1 MIEAR
6 YTITFADY
14 LRLMFEIAYRR
25 WTYIIVTLLGI
36 IQLPII
42 LMMVV
47 YPALYNQNSVN
58 SAFMLIFFA
67 LLMPILL
74 YFRSRAFYFGN
85 TTFQNEIKVQ
95 FSKESIEF
103 TDNKRTARISW
114 DRIRKVV
121 ETKDWV
127 IFYQTKYFFNFVPK
141 SAFDSKDFLKLLS
154 IIKDKLGAQAKL
166 KS

>member
-141 SAFDSKDFLKLLS
+141 SAFDSKDFSKLLS

>member
-14 LRLMFEIAYRR
+14 LRLMFGIAYRR

-36 IQLPII
+36 IQVPII
-42 LMMVV
+42 LMMVI

-74 YFRSRAFYFGN
+74 YFRARAFYFGN

-95 FSKESIEF
+95 LSKENIEF
-103 TDNKRTARISW
+103 TDSRRTARVSW

-121 ETKDWV
+121 ETQDWL

-141 SAFDSKDFLKLLS
+141 NAFETKELSKLRS
-154 IIKDKLGAQAKL
+154 IISDKLGKQARL
-166 KS
+166 KF